1 MNPYARQAKEYRY
14 QEVMGASPIGLIIIA
29 YEATIAAC
37 RRQDLEGTS
46 RALSALRN
54 SLNFEH
60 REIASKLFSI
70 YVWCGDL
77 ARAGKWEEAAGI
89 LDDLRAAWVQ
99 GEQQMSVSR
108 QAAAE
113 AVFTAGQAPVPAL

>member
-29 YEATIAAC
+29 YDATIAAC
-37 RRQDLEGTS
+37 RRQDLEDTS

-60 REIASKLFSI
+60 PEIASKLFAL

-77 ARAGKWEEAAGI
+77 SRAGKWGEAAGI
-89 LDDLRAAWVQ
+89 LDDLRTVWVQ
-99 GEQQMSVSR
+99 AERQMNVSR

-113 AVFTAGQAPVPAL
+113 PVFTAGQQPVPVL

>member
-1 MNPYARQAKEYRY
+1 MNPYARQANEYRY
-14 QEVMGASPIGLIIIA
+14 QEVMGASPIGLIIIT

-37 RRQDLEGTS
+37 RRQDLEGAS

-60 REIASKLFSI
+60 PEIASKLFSL

-77 ARAGKWEEAAGI
+77 SRAGKWDEAAAI
-89 LDDLRAAWVQ
+89 LDDLRAVWVQ
-99 GEQQMSVSR
+99 AERQMSVSR

-113 AVFTAGQAPVPAL
+113 AVFTAGQPPVPAL